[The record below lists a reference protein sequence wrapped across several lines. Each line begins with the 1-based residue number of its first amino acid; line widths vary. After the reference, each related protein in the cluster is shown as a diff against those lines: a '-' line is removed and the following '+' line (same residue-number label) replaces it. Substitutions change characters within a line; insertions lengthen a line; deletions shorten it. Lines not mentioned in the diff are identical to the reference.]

1 MRSLINHPYFY
12 GLTKNEENQ
21 YLLIFHHDYNKCKSC
36 YGQKGDGWKHLC
48 QSCKIQFFKF
58 NFSNWSSGNVDID
71 NIIRSSQLNAKNVDE
86 VINWVLF
93 SEFRNKKIIHQSEF
107 GLFYKAEW
115 RWFERWN
122 LKTKVAKRINYSD
135 NRVVL
140 KYSTLP
146 NLINEVCYHCV
157 AFLI

>member
-1 MRSLINHPYFY
+1 MSLY
-12 GLTKNEENQ
+12 G
-21 YLLIFHHDYNKCKSC
+21 KCYVCGKDNTGVEYC
-36 YGQKGDGWKHLC
+36 QLC
-48 QSCKIQFFKF
+48 QAKIFEEKF
-58 NFSNWSSGNVDID
+58 SQWSSGDDEID
-71 NIIRSSQLNAKNVDE
+71 QIIRSSQLNAKNKDE

-93 SEFRNKKIIHQSEF
+93 SEFKNKKIIHKSEF

-115 RWFERWN
+115 EPFLRWN

-157 AFLI
+157 SFL